1 MANSRDDAYR
11 YYGEQTL
18 AQLQAEL
25 SAAQADLASF
35 HAAQDQ
41 AGCSE
46 AIRRISNARNEIR
59 GLENTWAEYQA
70 ANTPRQP
77 PPMTDA
83 ERQAKSWNHMNW
95 DDVVELTRTSKYAK
109 HIDSRDPM
117 MVTGWHEVQ
126 RRKARG
132 E

>member
-1 MANSRDDAYR
+1 MATDDFYI
-11 YYGEQTL
+11 
-18 AQLQAEL
+18 
-25 SAAQADLASF
+25 SAAQQRAAQIDAERAAALADLQAHRASGDRDS
-35 HAAQDQ
+35 A
-41 AGCSE
+41 SE
-46 AIRRISNARNEIR
+46 AVQRIANLDAERSNLE
-59 GLENTWAEYQA
+59 GLYQRYVA
-70 ANTPRQP
+70 SQQPYTP

-83 ERQAKSWNHMNW
+83 ESWNHMNW

-117 MVTGWHEVQ
+117 MVAGWHEVQ